1 MANVTAYSAHA
12 TRDGGFWLVHV
23 PTVERYTQ
31 ARSVDEIEPMAR
43 DLVAVMTGRAPDG
56 IDVDVTVELPDS
68 VQDKLARVERAREA
82 ELEARAEAAAQLR
95 SAALELKR
103 TGMSV
108 RELGRVLHVSY
119 QRASQLTA
127 SAAPTHQR

>member
-1 MANVTAYSAHA
+1 MATMTAYSAHA

-23 PTVERYTQ
+23 PEVERYTQ
-31 ARSVDEIEPMAR
+31 ARSVNEIETMAR
-43 DLVAVMTGRAPDG
+43 DLVAVMTRGDPTG
-56 IDVDVTVELPDS
+56 IDIDVTVELPES
-68 VQDKLARVERAREA
+68 VRHKLDRVDQARSA
-82 ELEARAEAAAQLR
+82 ELTARAEAAAELR

-127 SAAPTHQR
+127 SPR

>member
-1 MANVTAYSAHA
+1 MATMTTYTAHA
-12 TRDGGFWLVHV
+12 TRDGRFWLVHV
-23 PTVERYTQ
+23 PEVERYTQ
-31 ARSVDEIEPMAR
+31 ARSVDEIETMAR
-43 DLVAVMTGRAPDG
+43 DLVVVMTGADPADVT
-56 IDVDVTVELPDS
+56 VDVTVELPES
-68 VQDKLARVERAREA
+68 VRDKLDRVEQARST
-82 ELEARAEAAAQLR
+82 ELTARAEAAAELR

-127 SAAPTHQR
+127 SPR